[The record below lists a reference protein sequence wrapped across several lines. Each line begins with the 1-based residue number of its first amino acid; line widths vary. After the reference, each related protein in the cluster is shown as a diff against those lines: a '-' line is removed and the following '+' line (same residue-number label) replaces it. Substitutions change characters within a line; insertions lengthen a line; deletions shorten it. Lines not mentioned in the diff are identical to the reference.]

1 MKKRIKLIVL
11 IAIIIGVIFTCAS
24 FAANKIDITMTKE
37 KDNSILLEIKAEKN
51 IKQVRVYLK
60 RESDE
65 YQLFYQS
72 GEVNKNS
79 KTYRIKENRLSAESE
94 TYFKVIVVD
103 EEGNEEESEFKSGK
117 IETQPTQSPT
127 PSQSASPTPSQST
140 SPTPSQSAS
149 PTPSQSTTPSQ
160 SPTPSNTPT
169 PSQSTTPSPT
179 NGNQE
184 VTGIK
189 LDNTSVKL
197 GVGKTITLKA
207 TITPKGASTKIT
219 WSTSNNKVA
228 TISSTGKITAKKP
241 GEAVITVK
249 TANGKKA
256 QCKVKVILSVSSST
270 KTQRKN
276 GDGYTRVITM
286 GDRTFKL
293 YKQYQGSYSQKPFNS
308 TNNRRM
314 QKISN
319 TGCGPSSLAIILS
332 GYGYNKNPYDVGK
345 LLLKNSRPSGLPSME
360 KEMKA
365 IGMNVI
371 KHDYNKNYDKTYKEM
386 KEALES
392 GRQILLYVGKKSPS
406 QYWKNFTNSGYH
418 FISILGI
425 DSTNDKVYVGN
436 PGLTGGWY
444 KLSTVVKARGNT
456 NGNMAGWLE
465 IYK

>member
-1 MKKRIKLIVL
+1 MKKRMKLIAL
-11 IAIIIGVIFTCAS
+11 ITIIIGFVLTCVV
-24 FAANKIDITMTKE
+24 FAKSKIDISMTTE

-60 RESDE
+60 RNSDE

-72 GEVNKNS
+72 NNVNKNN
-79 KTYRIKENRLSAESE
+79 KTYRIKENRLSKESE

-103 EEGNEEESEFKSGK
+103 DEGNEEAKEFKHGK

-127 PSQSASPTPSQST
+127 PSQST
-140 SPTPSQSAS
+140 SPTPSQSVT
-149 PTPSQSTTPSQ
+149 PTPSQSTTPTQ
-160 SPTPSNTPT
+160 SPRPSNTPT
-169 PSQSTTPSPT
+169 PSTSPTPSPT

-197 GVGKTITLKA
+197 NVGKTKTLKA
-207 TITPKGASTKIT
+207 TITPQKAGTKIT

-249 TANGKKA
+249 TSNGKTA

-270 KTQRKN
+270 KTKNKN
-276 GDGYTRVITM
+276 GNGYSKVITM

-293 YKQYQGSYSQKPFNS
+293 YKQYQGSYSQKPYNS
-308 TNNRRM
+308 TNNKRM

-319 TGCGPSSLAIILS
+319 TGCGPSSLAIVLS

-345 LLLKNSRPSGLPSME
+345 LLLKNSKPSGLPSME

-365 IGMNVI
+365 IGMKVI
-371 KHDYNKNYDKTYKEM
+371 KHDYSSNYEKTYQEM
-386 KEALES
+386 KDSLES
-392 GRQILLYVGKKSPS
+392 GHQIVLYVGKKSPS
-406 QYWKNFTNSGYH
+406 KYWKNFTNSGYH

-425 DSTNDKVYVGN
+425 DSSNNKVYVGN
-436 PGLTGGWY
+436 PGLSGGWY

-465 IYK
+465 MYK